1 MWHNDFMSWSAYF
14 HPKFKAEVEELSDAV
29 QDGLAAALAPL
40 RQFGP
45 SLGRPDVDTLN
56 GSKYANMKELRF
68 KADGGVWRAAF
79 AFNPRRNAIL
89 LVAADKS
96 GVSEA
101 KFYKRLIERAD
112 SRYKEHLDDL

>member
-1 MWHNDFMSWSAYF
+1 
-14 HPKFKAEVEELSDAV
+14 
-29 QDGLAAALAPL
+29 
-40 RQFGP
+40 
-45 SLGRPDVDTLN
+45 
-56 GSKYANMKELRF
+56 
-68 KADGGVWRAAF
+68 
-79 AFNPRRNAIL
+79 L